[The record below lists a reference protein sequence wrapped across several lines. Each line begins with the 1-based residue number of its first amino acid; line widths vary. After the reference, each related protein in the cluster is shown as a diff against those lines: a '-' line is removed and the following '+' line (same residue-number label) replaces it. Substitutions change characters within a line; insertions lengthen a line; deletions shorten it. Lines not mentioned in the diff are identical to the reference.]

1 MKRLFLAIAMVVP
14 AGLFMAK
21 KFRPSTGQERVTTRR
36 DLVVTWLNN
45 AYSMESGLVQ
55 TLQSHAKDAQ
65 DFPQVQARIQQHV
78 EETRRHAELVGA
90 CIERLGGTPST
101 VKSGMAS
108 MVGKVQGVSLRPAQ
122 DKVVKNALAD
132 FSAEHLEMSSYRALI
147 AAAQDLGDQETASMC
162 QQILQDEEEMARFLD
177 QNLPTLVREIINRMP
192 AAAS

>member
-1 MKRLFLAIAMVVP
+1 
-14 AGLFMAK
+14 MAK

-132 FSAEHLEMSSYRALI
+132 FSAEHL
-147 AAAQDLGDQETASMC
+147 
-162 QQILQDEEEMARFLD
+162 
-177 QNLPTLVREIINRMP
+177 
-192 AAAS
+192 

>member
-1 MKRLFLAIAMVVP
+1 VKRLFLAIAMVVP

-147 AAAQDLGDQETASMC
+147 AAAQDLGDQETVSMC

>member
-1 MKRLFLAIAMVVP
+1 VKRLFLAIAMVVP